1 MTIEAEGTPTGAV
14 DDNVQPL
21 DDVEAP
27 AETPAEEAQDA
38 DGDVVVTIGDAPAP
52 ESDDDDELQ
61 MPELPDD
68 ARDWLK
74 VTRKN
79 ARLAARRANAAEREN
94 ANLKRK
100 LQALETPK
108 PTAPALGPKPTL
120 RDDDV
125 DFDEDKFEAKLLK
138 WNEQKRK
145 IDEAKE
151 TEAREWKK
159 VNDEFTEAAA
169 KLKAP
174 DFEDAR
180 QAVIDAIDPVRQ
192 GILMKAARGQAHVM
206 VLALGRQPDELK
218 RLSGITDLVD
228 FTVAV
233 TELKGQIKVSSRKP
247 PPPERT
253 PSSAGRTAAAG
264 DKTLEALERE
274 YEKTG
279 DRSKIIAYK
288 QKQASGKKQ

>member
-38 DGDVVVTIGDAPAP
+38 DGEVVVTIGDAPAP

-125 DFDEDKFEAKLLK
+125 DFDEDKFEQKLLK

-145 IDEAKE
+145 IDEEKAAE
-151 TEAREWKK
+151 QAAWQKK
-159 VNDEFTEAAA
+159 NDAFNEAAA

-174 DFEDAR
+174 DFDDAKH
-180 QAVIDAIDPVRQ
+180 AVIDAIDPVRQ
-192 GILMKAARGQAHVM
+192 GILMKAAAQPHVV
-206 VLALGRQPDELK
+206 VLALGRQPEELK
-218 RLSGITDLVD
+218 KLAAITDLVD

-233 TELKGQIKVSSRKP
+233 TKLEGQIKVSSRKP

-253 PSSAGRTAAAG
+253 PSSAGRTTAVG
-264 DKTLEALERE
+264 DKTIEALEKEADR
-274 YEKTG
+274 TG
-279 DRSKIIAYK
+279 DRSKVIAYK
-288 QKQASGKKQ
+288 RKISSGK

>member
-21 DDVEAP
+21 NDVEAP
-27 AETPAEEAQDA
+27 AETPAEEAPSD
-38 DGDVVVTIGDAPAP
+38 DGEVVVTIGDAPAP
-52 ESDDDDELQ
+52 ESDDDEQ
-61 MPELPDD
+61 EQSAPAWVKE
-68 ARDWLK
+68 
-74 VTRKN
+74 VRKN
-79 ARLAARRANAAEREN
+79 ARETAREN
-94 ANLKRK
+94 RELKRK
-100 LQALETPK
+100 LQALEANTAPK

-120 RDDDV
+120 GDDDV
-125 DFDEDKFEAKLLK
+125 DFDEDKFEAKLLR

-145 IDEAKE
+145 IDEEKAA
-151 TEAREWKK
+151 EASAWQKK
-159 VNDEFTEAAA
+159 NDEFNKAAA
-169 KLKAP
+169 SLKAP
-174 DFEDAR
+174 DFDDAKH
-180 QAVIDAIDPVRQ
+180 AVIDAIDPVRQ
-192 GILMKAARGQAHVM
+192 GILMKAAAQPHVV
-206 VLALGRQPDELK
+206 VLALGRQPEELK
-218 RLSGITDLVD
+218 KLAAITDLVD

-233 TELKGQIKVSSRKP
+233 TKLEGQIKVSSRKP

>member
-52 ESDDDDELQ
+52 ESDDDEQ
-61 MPELPDD
+61 EQSAPAWVKE
-68 ARDWLK
+68 
-74 VTRKN
+74 VRKN
-79 ARLAARRANAAEREN
+79 ARETAREN
-94 ANLKRK
+94 RELKRK
-100 LQALETPK
+100 LQALEANTAPK

-138 WNEQKRK
+138 WNEAKRK
-145 IDEAKE
+145 IDEEKAA
-151 TEAREWKK
+151 EASAWQKK
-159 VNDEFTEAAA
+159 NDEFNKAAA
-169 KLKAP
+169 SLKAP
-174 DFEDAR
+174 DFDDAKH
-180 QAVIDAIDPVRQ
+180 AVIDAIDPVRQ
-192 GILMKAARGQAHVM
+192 GILMKAAAQPHVV
-206 VLALGRQPDELK
+206 VLALGRQPEELK
-218 RLSGITDLVD
+218 KLAAITDLVD

-233 TELKGQIKVSSRKP
+233 TKLEGQIKVSSRKP

-253 PSSAGRTAAAG
+253 PSSAGRTTAVG
-264 DKTLEALERE
+264 DKTIEALEKEADR
-274 YEKTG
+274 TG
-279 DRSKIIAYK
+279 DRSKVIAYK
-288 QKQASGKKQ
+288 RKISSGK

>member
-1 MTIEAEGTPTGAV
+1 MTIEAEGTNTGAV

-52 ESDDDDELQ
+52 ESDDDEQ
-61 MPELPDD
+61 EQGAPAWVKE
-68 ARDWLK
+68 
-74 VTRKN
+74 VRKN
-79 ARLAARRANAAEREN
+79 ARETTREN
-94 ANLKRK
+94 RELKRK
-100 LQALETPK
+100 LAALEASNTPK

-120 RDDDV
+120 RADDV

-138 WNEQKRK
+138 WNEAKRK
-145 IDEAKE
+145 IDEEKAAE
-151 TEAREWKK
+151 QTAWQKK
-159 VNDEFTEAAA
+159 NDEFNKAAA
-169 KLKAP
+169 SLKAP
-174 DFEDAR
+174 DFDDAKH
-180 QAVIDAIDPVRQ
+180 AVIDAIDPVRQ
-192 GILMKAARGQAHVM
+192 GILMKAAAQPHVV
-206 VLALGRQPDELK
+206 VLALGRQPEELK
-218 RLSGITDLVD
+218 KLAAITDLVD

-233 TELKGQIKVSSRKP
+233 TKLEGQIKVSSRKP

-253 PSSAGRTAAAG
+253 PSSAGRTTAAG

-274 YEKTG
+274 YERTG

>member
-38 DGDVVVTIGDAPAP
+38 DGEVVVTIGDAPAP
-52 ESDDDDELQ
+52 ESDDDEQ
-61 MPELPDD
+61 EQSAPAWVKE
-68 ARDWLK
+68 
-74 VTRKN
+74 VRKN
-79 ARLAARRANAAEREN
+79 ARETAREN
-94 ANLKRK
+94 RELKRK
-100 LQALETPK
+100 LQALEANNTPK

-145 IDEAKE
+145 IDEEKAA
-151 TEAREWKK
+151 EASAWQKK
-159 VNDEFTEAAA
+159 NDEFNKAAA
-169 KLKAP
+169 SLKAP
-174 DFEDAR
+174 DFDDAKH
-180 QAVIDAIDPVRQ
+180 AVIDAIDPVRQ
-192 GILMKAARGQAHVM
+192 GILMKAAAQPHVV
-206 VLALGRQPDELK
+206 VLALGRQPEELK
-218 RLSGITDLVD
+218 KLAAITDLVD

-233 TELKGQIKVSSRKP
+233 TKLEGQIKVSSRKP

-253 PSSAGRTAAAG
+253 PSSAGRTTAVG

-274 YEKTG
+274 FEKTG
-279 DRSKIIAYK
+279 DRSKINAYK
-288 QKQASGKKQ
+288 RAQKEQHKGK

>member
-1 MTIEAEGTPTGAV
+1 MTIEAEGTTTGAV

-38 DGDVVVTIGDAPAP
+38 DGEVVVTIGDAPAP
-52 ESDDDDELQ
+52 ESDDDEQ
-61 MPELPDD
+61 EQSAPAWVKE
-68 ARDWLK
+68 
-74 VTRKN
+74 VRKN
-79 ARLAARRANAAEREN
+79 ARETTREN
-94 ANLKRK
+94 RELKRK
-100 LQALETPK
+100 LQALEANTAPK

-253 PSSAGRTAAAG
+253 PSSAGRTAAVG

-274 YEKTG
+274 ADETN
-279 DRSKIIAYK
+279 DRSKVNAYK
-288 QKQASGKKQ
+288 RKLKEQNKGK

>member
-1 MTIEAEGTPTGAV
+1 MG
-14 DDNVQPL
+14 
-21 DDVEAP
+21 
-27 AETPAEEAQDA
+27 A
-38 DGDVVVTIGDAPAP
+38 DGWGEEGAEVVDVLGVGGISGEVGVFVWVGLVVVEFFSAVG
-52 ESDDDDELQ
+52 
-61 MPELPDD
+61 
-68 ARDWLK
+68 
-74 VTRKN
+74 V
-79 ARLAARRANAAEREN
+79 ANI
-94 ANLKRK
+94 
-100 LQALETPK
+100 
-108 PTAPALGPKPTL
+108 APALGPKPTL

-145 IDEAKE
+145 IDEEKAA
-151 TEAREWKK
+151 EASAWQKK
-159 VNDEFTEAAA
+159 NDEFNKAAA
-169 KLKAP
+169 SLKAP
-174 DFEDAR
+174 DFDDAKH
-180 QAVIDAIDPVRQ
+180 AVIDAIDPVRQ
-192 GILMKAARGQAHVM
+192 GILMKAAAQPHVV
-206 VLALGRQPDELK
+206 VLALGRQPEELK
-218 RLSGITDLVD
+218 KLAAITDLVD

-233 TELKGQIKVSSRKP
+233 TKLEGQIKVSSRKP

>member
-1 MTIEAEGTPTGAV
+1 MTIEAEGTPAGVV

-52 ESDDDDELQ
+52 ESDDDEQ
-61 MPELPDD
+61 EQSAPAWVKE
-68 ARDWLK
+68 
-74 VTRKN
+74 VRKN
-79 ARLAARRANAAEREN
+79 ARETAREN
-94 ANLKRK
+94 RELKRK
-100 LQALETPK
+100 LQALEANTAPK
-108 PTAPALGPKPTL
+108 PQAPALGPKPTL

-138 WNEQKRK
+138 WNEAKRK
-145 IDEAKE
+145 IDEEKAAE
-151 TEAREWKK
+151 QAAWQKK
-159 VNDEFTEAAA
+159 NDEFNKAAA
-169 KLKAP
+169 SLKAP
-174 DFEDAR
+174 DFDDAKH
-180 QAVIDAIDPVRQ
+180 AVIDAIDPVRQ
-192 GILMKAARGQAHVM
+192 GILMKAAAQPHVV
-206 VLALGRQPDELK
+206 VLALGRQPEELK
-218 RLSGITDLVD
+218 KLAAITDLVD

-233 TELKGQIKVSSRKP
+233 TKLEGQIKVSSRKP

-253 PSSAGRTAAAG
+253 PSSAGRTTAAG